1 MAVTV
6 SDCTLM
12 LGIVTG
18 ASTLG
23 AAAIASFVSYRIA
36 RWNIRK
42 DLEVELRRQKLD
54 AFKKLWAISQPL
66 AKYGR
71 AEPVTT
77 ETIAQLSQDL
87 RRWYFEEGGMFLT
100 DASRD
105 KYFEFQESLQNAI
118 KSQKSGA
125 AEVTLDEATFEPLRT
140 KGSELR
146 TTLRDSFGG
155 FPQM

>member
-1 MAVTV
+1 
-6 SDCTLM
+6 
-12 LGIVTG
+12 
-18 ASTLG
+18 
-23 AAAIASFVSYRIA
+23 
-36 RWNIRK
+36 
-42 DLEVELRRQKLD
+42 
-54 AFKKLWAISQPL
+54 
-66 AKYGR
+66 
-71 AEPVTT
+71 
-77 ETIAQLSQDL
+77 
-87 RRWYFEEGGMFLT
+87 MFLT